1 MAETLLA
8 DDPKTFER
16 LDSVAC
22 LFEWVRP
29 MSAQDRKRFWGAIAE
44 CSDAVQ
50 EVVVRLLGV
59 IKDPH
64 TAHAERQRAL
74 MTIADALFPN
84 SESGEYGMD
93 LVASEAKAA
102 AEIPSLAHEVQRM
115 DTQEATF
122 ANRVRELMEA
132 KRISQQEL
140 ARRVDCSQP
149 AISQMLNR
157 TCRPQK
163 KTILKIAE
171 ALNVDARELWPDI
184 EVAEMLDAVASFQ
197 RDDYVMTEAEARAL
211 NDTSPPNRPK
221 IQAKSLPLRRRQAD
235 RG

>member
-1 MAETLLA
+1 MAETLLP
-8 DDPKTFER
+8 DDPETVER

-22 LFEWVRP
+22 LFEWMRSMP
-29 MSAQDRKRFWGAIAE
+29 APTRKHFLGALAE

-50 EVVVRLLGV
+50 EVVVRLLAV
-59 IKDPH
+59 VKDAR
-64 TAHAERQRAL
+64 TTQVERRRAL

-93 LVASEAKAA
+93 LVASEARAA
-102 AEIPSLAHEVQRM
+102 AEIPSLACEVQRM

-132 KRISQQEL
+132 RRISQQEL
-140 ARRVDCSQP
+140 AERVGCSQP

-171 ALNVDARELWPDI
+171 AFNVDARELWPDI

-211 NDTSPPNRPK
+211 SDTSRPNRPK
-221 IQAKSLPLRRRQAD
+221 IQAKSLPSRRR
-235 RG
+235 